1 MKRFIKIITPIL
13 LIAVILTSIG
23 WYLLRYDPQL
33 TKDLLVSQARQAEDR
48 GDHDF
53 ATWLYRLAYQRSG
66 NDENVAIELASQYRA
81 IGNYTKAEYTLSNAI
96 ADGGSVEL
104 YLALCQTYVEQDKLL
119 DAVTM
124 LANVTDP
131 VIKEQLDAM
140 RPAAPTASPDQGY
153 HNQYLNVTLS
163 APEGTIYATTDGR
176 YPTTKDVP
184 YADPIPLSGGETT
197 IYALAVTE
205 DGLVSPL
212 TVLGYTIA
220 GVIEEVTLTDP
231 AFDQAV
237 RQLLQVSD
245 DHILWSNELWSITSL
260 SIPAEATTLED
271 LRWMP
276 FLERLEI
283 RDHSGF
289 ESLSPLSA
297 LSDLKELVIDG
308 LSVSTEDLTTIAS
321 LPDLTSLTLSSC
333 ALAIIDPLS
342 QSSKLTYLD
351 LSDNTIHEI
360 DAVASL
366 TELTF
371 LDLSQ
376 NAVDSLDA
384 VKGLSKLSQLYASYN
399 SIQTTAPLSGCSSLA
414 VLDLSRNAL
423 TSVEGL
429 SAIPGLRTFYA
440 ASNKLTDISPVASV
454 STLEELD
461 ISNNQ
466 VQDIKAL
473 ASMEKLKVLDL
484 SHNQVAELP
493 AFPST
498 APLVSINASYN
509 QLTSLEGLK
518 GLQNLNY
525 VNMDHNIG
533 ITSVSPLAKCPIL
546 VEVSVY
552 GTGVTDVSVL
562 TANNSN
568 VIVKYTPI

>member
-1 MKRFIKIITPIL
+1 MKRFIKIVTPIL

-23 WYLLRYDPQL
+23 WYLLRYDPEL

-48 GDHDF
+48 GDHGF

-66 NDENVAIELASQYRA
+66 NDENVAIELAAQYRA

-104 YLALCQTYVEQDKLL
+104 YLALCRTYVEQDKLL

-124 LANVTDP
+124 LDNVTDP
-131 VIKEQLDAM
+131 TIKQQLDAM

-153 HNQYLNVTLS
+153 HNQYLSVTLT
-163 APEGTIYATTDGR
+163 APDGTIYATTDGR
-176 YPTTKDVP
+176 YPTTKDEP

-231 AFDQAV
+231 AIDQAV
-237 RQLLQVSD
+237 RQILQVSD
-245 DHILWSNELWSITSL
+245 DHVLWSNELWSIISL
-260 SIPAEATTLED
+260 SVPTEATTLED

-283 RDHSGF
+283 RDHEGF
-289 ESLSPLSA
+289 ESMSPLSA
-297 LSDLKELVIDG
+297 LADLKELTIDG
-308 LSVSTEDLTTIAS
+308 CPVSSDDLSTIAA

-333 ALAIIDPLS
+333 SLAIIDPLS
-342 QSSKLTYLD
+342 QSTKLTRLD

-360 DAVASL
+360 DAISPL

-376 NAVDSLDA
+376 NAVDSLEA
-384 VKGLSKLSQLYASYN
+384 LAGLGKLSELHASNN
-399 SIQTTAPLSGCSSLA
+399 SITTTAPLSGCSSLT
-414 VLDLSRNAL
+414 VLDLSRNVL

-429 SAIPGLRTFYA
+429 SAIPGLRTFHA
-440 ASNKLTDISPVASV
+440 ASNKLTDISAVASIP
-454 STLEELD
+454 SLEDLD

-473 ASMEKLKVLDL
+473 ASMAKLKVLDL
-484 SHNQVAELP
+484 SHNQVTELP
-493 AFPST
+493 AFPVS
-498 APLVSINASYN
+498 APLVSINASHN

-525 VNMDHNIG
+525 VNMDHNTG
-533 ITSVSPLAKCPIL
+533 ITSVAPLAKCPIL

-552 GTGVTDVSVL
+552 GTGVTDVSQL